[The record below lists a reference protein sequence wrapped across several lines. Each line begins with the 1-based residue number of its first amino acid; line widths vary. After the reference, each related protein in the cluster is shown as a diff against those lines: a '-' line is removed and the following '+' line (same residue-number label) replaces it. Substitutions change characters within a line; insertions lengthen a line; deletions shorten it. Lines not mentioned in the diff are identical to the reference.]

1 MWPTIPLLLDKQNAD
16 INNER
21 YKTHS
26 MMSILTDLNSN
37 YSSGKFKQ
45 IESDLENFFN
55 KNKEA
60 IQDFK
65 NTKLSKLKGVTPT
78 DELAAKLYLLKSRS
92 VNPLEEVKLELE
104 EIEKEI
110 WHRSENGKHVVDR
123 NAVAVEWSK
132 KHAPGWRDQFTM
144 TALYIFGRNKT
155 KYLEIIQDP

>member
-1 MWPTIPLLLDKQNAD
+1 
-16 INNER
+16 
-21 YKTHS
+21 
-26 MMSILTDLNSN
+26 MMSTLNDLNSD

-45 IESDLENFFN
+45 IEADMETFFH

-65 NTKLSKLKGVTPT
+65 NTKLSKLKGITPT
-78 DELAAKLYLLKSRS
+78 DELAAKLFLIKTRS
-92 VNPLEEVKLELE
+92 VNPLHEVKSELE

-110 WHRSENGKHVVDR
+110 WYRSENGKQTVDR

-132 KHAPGWRDQFTM
+132 KHAPGWRDKFTL
-144 TALYIFGRNKT
+144 TALYIFGRNKD